1 MSEPQASEPMKLPNA
16 EDWRGVAPESIDE
29 VTSSLGAFLRGRSKR
44 LLGSLLRPHLR
55 QVWESLGVILLYNV
69 CTLAGP
75 LLVKIAI
82 DDGIPR
88 LADGRGATRLFVT
101 VGLLL
106 ACACIAAVSDYV
118 FTKLTG
124 AIGQKVLLELRK
136 RLFDHFQRLSISFHE
151 RYTSGRVISRLTSDV
166 DALAELL
173 AYGLTTL
180 SWSVL
185 FLIGITVLMF
195 ILDVELA
202 LVAMCSL
209 PFVIGLTWW
218 FRARSSLAFR
228 ATREGVTGVIVQ
240 FVETVGGM
248 RAVAAFRREPR
259 NDVIFGELDDKYR
272 RANVWSM
279 RLSAFYGPGT
289 RVVGNCSAAAL
300 LLIGGYRVLGG
311 EITVGVLAAFLL
323 YMKQFF
329 EPVQELSQFYSVFQ
343 SAAAALEK
351 LSGVL
356 EEPPSV
362 LEPLEPATATSARGH
377 VVFDHVTFEYRTGR
391 PVLHDVHLDIAA
403 GSTIALVG
411 RTGAGKSTI
420 ARLLSRFYDPTDGA
434 VLLDGIDL
442 RDLSDDDL
450 RRAVVAV
457 TQESFLFDGS
467 VAWNIGLG
475 RPGASRPEIEDAAR
489 AIGAHE
495 FIAAL
500 PEGYDTDVAKRGGR
514 LSSGQKQLVSFAR
527 AFLADP
533 KVLILDE
540 ATSSL
545 DLPTERL
552 VQAALG
558 TLLSDRTAVIIAHR
572 LSTVE
577 IADRVLHVDDGR
589 IVADGPPSEVLP
601 NLRIA

>member
-1 MSEPQASEPMKLPNA
+1 LS
-16 EDWRGVAPESIDE
+16 EDWRGVAPEDIDE

-44 LLGSLLRPHLR
+44 LLFSLLRPHRR
-55 QVWESLGVILLYNV
+55 QVWESIGVITLYSV
-69 CTLAGP
+69 CALAGP
-75 LLVKIAI
+75 YLVKVAI
-82 DDGIPR
+82 DDSIPR
-88 LADGRGATRLFVT
+88 LVAGKSATHLIVTVSLFV
-101 VGLLL
+101 L
-106 ACACIAAVSDYV
+106 CAAVGSLSDYE

-124 AIGQKVLLELRK
+124 AIGQKVLLDLRH

-173 AYGLTTL
+173 NYGLTTL

-185 FLIGITVLMF
+185 YLIGISAFMF
-195 ILDVELA
+195 VLDVKLA
-202 LVAMCSL
+202 LVSMCSL

-218 FRARSSLAFR
+218 FRARSSLAYR

-259 NDVIFGELDDKYR
+259 NDAIFGDLDDSYR

-279 RLSAFYGPGT
+279 RLGAIYGPGT
-289 RVVGNCSAAAL
+289 RVIGNCAAASL
-300 LLIGGYRVLGG
+300 LLFGGYRVISGD
-311 EITVGVLAAFLL
+311 ITIGVLAAFLL
-323 YMKQFF
+323 YIKQLF
-329 EPVQELSQFYSVFQ
+329 EPVQELSQFYSIFQ

-351 LSGVL
+351 LGGVL
-356 EEPPSV
+356 EEPPV
-362 LEPLEPATATSARGH
+362 VVEPLQPADASNLHGG
-377 VVFDHVTFEYRTGR
+377 VVFNHVTFEYRAGR
-391 PVLHDVHLDIAA
+391 PVLHDVDLVIPA
-403 GSTIALVG
+403 GATIALVG

-442 RDLSDDDL
+442 RDLADDDL

-457 TQESFLFDGS
+457 TQESFLFEGTI
-467 VAWNIGLG
+467 AWNIGLG
-475 RPGASRPEIEDAAR
+475 RPDATRAEVEAAAK
-489 AIGAHE
+489 AIGAHD
-495 FIAAL
+495 FITAL

-558 TLLSDRTAVIIAHR
+558 TLLADRTAVIIAHR

-577 IADRVLHVDDGR
+577 IADRVLVVDDGR
-589 IVADGPPSEVLP
+589 IVDDGPPTEVLP
-601 NLRIA
+601 NLRTA

>member
-1 MSEPQASEPMKLPNA
+1 MTKA
-16 EDWRGVAPESIDE
+16 DWRGVAAEDIDD
-29 VTSSLGAFLRGRSKR
+29 VTASLGAFLRGRSKT
-44 LLGSLLRPHLR
+44 LLVSLLKPHLR
-55 QVWESLGVILLYNV
+55 RVYLSIAIISVYNL
-69 CTLAGP
+69 CALAGP
-75 LLVKIAI
+75 FLVKMAI

-88 LADGRGATRLFVT
+88 MLDGRGSTRLLIIVAVFVT
-101 VGLLL
+101 SGAL
-106 ACACIAAVSDYV
+106 AGAADYQ
-118 FTKLTG
+118 FTKITG
-124 AIGQKVLLELRK
+124 SIGQKILLELRK
-136 RLFDHFQRLSISFHE
+136 RLFDHFQRLSLSFHE

-173 AYGLTTL
+173 TYGLTTL
-180 SWSVL
+180 SWSAL
-185 FLIGITVLMF
+185 FLVGITVLMF
-195 ILDVELA
+195 LLDVKLA
-202 LVAMCSL
+202 LVAMVSL
-209 PFVIGLTWW
+209 PVIIALTVW

-259 NDVIFGELDDKYR
+259 NDEIFGDLDDKYR
-272 RANVWSM
+272 KANVWSM
-279 RLSAFYGPGT
+279 RLNAVYGPGT
-289 RVVGNCSAAAL
+289 RLIGNGAAAGIL
-300 LLIGGYRVLGG
+300 LVGSYRVLGG
-311 EITVGVLAAFLL
+311 DITVGVLAAFLL

-351 LSGVL
+351 LAGVL
-356 EEPPSV
+356 EEPPAVVEPENPASV
-362 LEPLEPATATSARGH
+362 RPTGH
-377 VVFDHVTFEYRTGR
+377 VTFDDVTFEYRAGR
-391 PVLHDVHLDIAA
+391 PVLHDVNLEIPA

-420 ARLLSRFYDPTDGA
+420 ARLLSRFYDPTRGR
-434 VLLDGIDL
+434 VRLDGVDL
-442 RDLSDDDL
+442 HLLSDDDL
-450 RRAVVAV
+450 RANVVAV
-457 TQESFLFDGS
+457 TQESFLFDGT

-475 RPGASRPEIEDAAR
+475 RPDASRAEVENAAR

-495 FIAAL
+495 FITAL

-514 LSSGQKQLVSFAR
+514 LSSGQRQLVSFAR

-533 KVLILDE
+533 RVLILDE

-552 VQAALG
+552 VQKALA
-558 TLLSDRTAVIIAHR
+558 TLLADRTAVIIAHR

-577 IADRVLHVDDGR
+577 IADRVLVVDDGR
-589 IVADGPPSEVLP
+589 IVADGPPGDVLP
-601 NLRIA
+601 TLQIA

>member
-1 MSEPQASEPMKLPNA
+1 MTD
-16 EDWRGVAPESIDE
+16 DWRGVAPEDIDD

-44 LLGSLLRPHLR
+44 LLFSLLRPHKR
-55 QVWESLGVILLYNV
+55 QMWESIGVITMYSL
-69 CTLAGP
+69 CSLAGP
-75 LLVKIAI
+75 YLVKLAI
-82 DDGIPR
+82 DNGIPR
-88 LADGRGATRLFVT
+88 MLDGRGATYLIVTVLLFV
-101 VGLLL
+101 G
-106 ACACIAAVSDYV
+106 CAVIASASDYE
-118 FTKLTG
+118 FTYLTG
-124 AIGQKVLLELRK
+124 AIGQKVLLELRR

-173 AYGLTTL
+173 NYGLTTL

-185 FLIGITVLMF
+185 YLIGITAFMF
-195 ILDVELA
+195 VLDVPLA
-202 LVAMCSL
+202 LVALCSL
-209 PFVIGLTWW
+209 PFVIALTWW
-218 FRARSSLAFR
+218 FRARSALAYR

-259 NDVIFGELDDKYR
+259 NDEIFAELDDKYR
-272 RANVWSM
+272 RANQWSM
-279 RLSAFYGPGT
+279 RLGAVYGPGS
-289 RVVGNCSAAAL
+289 RVVGNCAAAAL
-300 LLIGGYRVLGG
+300 LLAGGYRVISGD
-311 EITVGVLAAFLL
+311 ITVGTLAAFLL
-323 YMKQFF
+323 YIKQLF
-329 EPVQELSQFYSVFQ
+329 EPVQELSQFYSIFQ

-356 EEPPSV
+356 DEPPVV
-362 LEPLEPATATSARGH
+362 LEPLEPADASQLRGH
-377 VVFDHVTFEYRTGR
+377 VVFDHVTFEYRAGR
-391 PVLHDVHLDIAA
+391 AVLHDVSLEIPA

-434 VLLDGIDL
+434 VLIDGVDL
-442 RDLSDDDL
+442 RDLTDDDL

-457 TQESFLFDGS
+457 TQESFLFEGTI
-467 VAWNIGLG
+467 AWNIGLG
-475 RPGASRPEIEDAAR
+475 RPDASRDDIEAAAR

-495 FIAAL
+495 FICAL

-552 VQAALG
+552 VQKALD
-558 TLLSDRTAVIIAHR
+558 TLLADRTAVIIAHR

-577 IADRVLHVDDGR
+577 IADRVLVVDDGR
-589 IVADGPPSEVLP
+589 IVADGPPDEVLP
-601 NLRIA
+601 TLRIA

>member
-1 MSEPQASEPMKLPNA
+1 MS
-16 EDWRGVAPESIDE
+16 EDWRGVAAEDIDN

-44 LLGSLLRPHLR
+44 LLVSLLKPHLR
-55 QVWESLGVILLYNV
+55 TVYTSIAIISVYNL
-69 CTLAGP
+69 CALAGP
-75 LLVKIAI
+75 FLVKMAI

-88 LADGRGATRLFVT
+88 MVADQGSTRLILIVAAFLASALIA
-101 VGLLL
+101 GL
-106 ACACIAAVSDYV
+106 SDYE
-118 FTKLTG
+118 FTSLTG
-124 AIGQKVLLELRK
+124 SIGQKVLLELRK
-136 RLFDHFQRLSISFHE
+136 RLFDHFQRLSLSFHE

-195 ILDVELA
+195 LLDVQLA
-202 LVAMCSL
+202 LVAMVSL
-209 PFVIGLTWW
+209 PFVIALTIW

-259 NDVIFGELDDKYR
+259 NDEIFGELDEKYR
-272 RANVWSM
+272 QANVWSM
-279 RLSAFYGPGT
+279 RLGAIYGPGT
-289 RVVGNCSAAAL
+289 RLIGNGAAAGI
-300 LLIGGYRVLGG
+300 LLIGAYRVLDG
-311 EITVGVLAAFLL
+311 EMTVGVLAAFLL
-323 YMKQFF
+323 YMKMFF

-351 LSGVL
+351 LAGVL
-356 EEPPSV
+356 EEPPVV
-362 LEPLEPATATSARGH
+362 LEPLVPATLRANGGVR
-377 VVFDHVTFEYRTGR
+377 FDHVTFEYRPGR
-391 PVLHDVHLDIAA
+391 PVLHDVNLEIPS

-420 ARLLSRFYDPTDGA
+420 ARLLSRFYDPTQGA
-434 VLLDGIDL
+434 VLLDGVDL
-442 RDLSDDDL
+442 RDLTDDDL
-450 RRAVVAV
+450 RRGIVAV
-457 TQESFLFDGS
+457 TQESFLFDGT

-475 RPGASRPEIEDAAR
+475 RPDAPRSDIEAAAK

-500 PEGYDTDVAKRGGR
+500 PDGYDTDVAKRGGR

-552 VQAALG
+552 VQSALG
-558 TLLSDRTAVIIAHR
+558 TLLADRTAVIIAHR

-577 IADRVLHVDDGR
+577 IADRVLVIDDGR
-589 IVADGPPSEVLP
+589 VVADGPPDEVLP
-601 NLRIA
+601 TLRIA

>member
-1 MSEPQASEPMKLPNA
+1 MSD
-16 EDWRGVAPESIDE
+16 DWRGVAPEDIDE

-44 LLGSLLRPHLR
+44 LLTSLLAPHLG
-55 QVWESLGVILLYNV
+55 QVIVTICVITVYNACSV
-69 CTLAGP
+69 AGP
-75 LLVKIAI
+75 VLVKMAI

-88 LADGRGATRLFVT
+88 MRDGRGSLHLLFIVGAFLGAAATAGFT
-101 VGLLL
+101 
-106 ACACIAAVSDYV
+106 DYT
-118 FTKLTG
+118 FTKMTG
-124 AIGQKVLLELRK
+124 SIGQKVLLDLRG
-136 RLFDHFQRLSISFHE
+136 RLFTHFQRLSISFHE

-166 DALAELL
+166 DAIAELL
-173 AYGLTTL
+173 AYGLATL
-180 SWSVL
+180 SWSAL
-185 FLIGITVLMF
+185 FLLGLIIVMF
-195 ILDVELA
+195 ALDVKLA
-202 LVAMCSL
+202 LVVMGAL
-209 PFVIGLTWW
+209 PFVIALTWW
-218 FRARSSLAFR
+218 FRARSTLAYR

-259 NDVIFGELDDKYR
+259 NDAIFADLNDKYR

-279 RLSAFYGPGT
+279 RLGGIYGPGT
-289 RVVGNCSAAAL
+289 RTIGNAATGAL

-311 EITVGVLAAFLL
+311 EITVGVLTAFLL
-323 YMKQFF
+323 YMKMFF
-329 EPVQELSQFYSVFQ
+329 EPVQELSQFYSIFQ

-356 EEPPSV
+356 EEPLSV
-362 LEPLEPATATSARGH
+362 EEPANPVRILDPRGN
-377 VVFDHVTFEYRTGR
+377 VRFEHVTFEYREGR
-391 PVLHDVHLDIAA
+391 PVLHDVDLEIPA

-420 ARLLSRFYDPTDGA
+420 ARLISRFYDPTSGR
-434 VLLDGIDL
+434 VTLDGVDL
-442 RDLSDDDL
+442 HQLADDDL
-450 RRAVVAV
+450 RRAIVAV

-475 RPGASRPEIEDAAR
+475 RPDASRAEIEAAAK
-489 AIGAHE
+489 AIGAHD
-495 FIAAL
+495 FISAL

-514 LSSGQKQLVSFAR
+514 LSSGQRQLVSFAR

-552 VQAALG
+552 VQKALD
-558 TLLSDRTAVIIAHR
+558 TLLADRTAVIIAHR

-577 IADRVLHVDDGR
+577 IADRVLVVDDGR
-589 IVADGPPSEVLP
+589 IIADGPPDAVLP
-601 NLRIA
+601 TLRIA

>member
-1 MSEPQASEPMKLPNA
+1 MTLPNDA
-16 EDWRGVAPESIDE
+16 ATPNEADWRGVAAEDIDD

-44 LLGSLLRPHLR
+44 LLFSLLQPHKRELS
-55 QVWESLGVILLYNV
+55 ESIAVITVYSL
-69 CTLAGP
+69 CSLAGP
-75 LLVKIAI
+75 YLVKRAL

-88 LADGRGATRLFVT
+88 MMHGGSPAHLLVT
-101 VGLLL
+101 VGLFVL
-106 ACACIAAVSDYV
+106 CAAIAAVADYE
-118 FTKLTG
+118 FNYLTG
-124 AIGQKVLLELRK
+124 SIGQKVLLELRR

-166 DALAELL
+166 EALAELL
-173 AYGLTTL
+173 NYGLTTL

-185 FLIGITVLMF
+185 YLVGITAFMLY
-195 ILDVELA
+195 LDVPLA
-202 LVAMCSL
+202 LVALSSL
-209 PFVIGLTWW
+209 PFVIALTWW
-218 FRARSSLAFR
+218 FRTRSALAYR

-259 NDVIFGELDDKYR
+259 NDAIFADLDDKYR

-279 RLSAFYGPGT
+279 RLGAVYGPGS
-289 RVVGNCSAAAL
+289 RVIGNCAAAGL
-300 LLIGGYRVLGG
+300 LLVGGWRVIQGDVTIG
-311 EITVGVLAAFLL
+311 TLAAFLL
-323 YMKQFF
+323 YIKQLF
-329 EPVQELSQFYSVFQ
+329 EPVQEISQFYSIFQ

-356 EEPPSV
+356 EEAPTV
-362 LEPLEPATATSARGH
+362 LEPLQPADASSLHGG
-377 VVFDHVTFEYRTGR
+377 VEFDHVTFEYRPGR
-391 PVLHDVHLDIAA
+391 PVLHDVDLRIEA
-403 GSTIALVG
+403 GTTIALVG

-420 ARLLSRFYDPTDGA
+420 ARLLSRFYDPTQGA
-434 VLLDGIDL
+434 VRLDGIDL
-442 RDLSDDDL
+442 RDLADDDL

-457 TQESFLFDGS
+457 TQESFLFEGS
-467 VAWNIGLG
+467 IAWNIGLG
-475 RPGASRPEIEDAAR
+475 RPDASRAEIEAAAR
-489 AIGAHE
+489 AIGAHD

-552 VQAALG
+552 VQAALD
-558 TLLSDRTAVIIAHR
+558 TLLADRTAVIIAHR

-577 IADRVLHVDDGR
+577 IADRVLVVDDGR
-589 IVADGPPSEVLP
+589 IVDDGPPGTVLP
-601 NLRIA
+601 TLRIA

>member
-1 MSEPQASEPMKLPNA
+1 MSD
-16 EDWRGVAPESIDE
+16 DWRGVAAEDIDD

-44 LLGSLLRPHLR
+44 LLFSLLAPHKR
-55 QVWESLGVILLYNV
+55 QMWESVAVISLYSLGS
-69 CTLAGP
+69 LAGP
-75 LLVKIAI
+75 YLVKRAI

-88 LADGRGATRLFVT
+88 MLASPSNSTPLIVT
-101 VGLLL
+101 VLLFFV
-106 ACACIAAVSDYV
+106 CAITTAVSDYE
-118 FTKLTG
+118 FTYLTG
-124 AIGQKVLLELRK
+124 KIGQKVLLELRR

-173 AYGLTTL
+173 NYGLTTL

-185 FLIGITVLMF
+185 YLVGITCFMF
-195 ILDVELA
+195 VLDVPLA
-202 LVAMCSL
+202 FVALCSL
-209 PFVIGLTWW
+209 PFVIALTWW
-218 FRARSSLAFR
+218 FRSRSALAYR

-259 NDVIFGELDDKYR
+259 NDAIFAELDDKYR
-272 RANVWSM
+272 RANQWSM
-279 RLSAFYGPGT
+279 RLGAVYGPGS
-289 RVVGNCSAAAL
+289 RVIGNCAAAAL
-300 LLIGGYRVLGG
+300 LLFGGLRVISGDM
-311 EITVGVLAAFLL
+311 TVGTLAAFLL
-323 YMKQFF
+323 YIKQLF
-329 EPVQELSQFYSVFQ
+329 EPVQELSQFYSIFQ

-356 EEPPSV
+356 DEPPTV
-362 LEPLEPATATSARGH
+362 LEPLQPADASGLRGGVH
-377 VVFDHVTFEYRTGR
+377 FDHVTFEYRAGR
-391 PVLHDVHLDIAA
+391 PVLHDIDVEFEA
-403 GSTIALVG
+403 GATIALVG

-457 TQESFLFDGS
+457 TQESFLFEGTI
-467 VAWNIGLG
+467 AWNIGLG
-475 RPGASRPEIEDAAR
+475 RPGASRADIEAAAK

-495 FIAAL
+495 FITAL

-533 KVLILDE
+533 RVLILDE

-558 TLLSDRTAVIIAHR
+558 TLLAVRTAVIIAHR

-577 IADRVLHVDDGR
+577 IADRVLVIDDGR
-589 IVADGPPSEVLP
+589 IVADGPPDEVLP
-601 NLRIA
+601 TLRIA

>member
-1 MSEPQASEPMKLPNA
+1 MSKA
-16 EDWRGVAPESIDE
+16 DWRGVAAEDIDN
-29 VTSSLGAFLRGRSKR
+29 VTSSLGAFLRGRSKV
-44 LLGSLLRPHLR
+44 LLVSLLKPHMR
-55 QVWESLGVILLYNV
+55 RVYGSFAVIMVYNA
-69 CTLAGP
+69 CALAGP
-75 LLVKIAI
+75 FLVKLAI

-88 LADGRGATRLFVT
+88 MLDGRGSTRLLTIVAIFVAS
-101 VGLLL
+101 GAL
-106 ACACIAAVSDYV
+106 AGASDYQ
-118 FTKLTG
+118 FTKMTG
-124 AIGQKVLLELRK
+124 SIGQKILLELRK
-136 RLFDHFQRLSISFHE
+136 RLFDHFQRLSLSFHE

-185 FLIGITVLMF
+185 FLIGITGFMF
-195 ILDVELA
+195 ALDVELA
-202 LVAMCSL
+202 LVAMVSL
-209 PFVIGLTWW
+209 PFVIGLTIW

-259 NDVIFGELDDKYR
+259 NDEIFADLDDKYR
-272 RANVWSM
+272 KANVWSM
-279 RLSAFYGPGT
+279 RLGAIYGPGT
-289 RVVGNCSAAAL
+289 RLIGNGAAAGI
-300 LLIGGYRVLGG
+300 LLIGSYRVLGG

-351 LSGVL
+351 LAGVL
-356 EEPPSV
+356 EEAPV
-362 LEPLEPATATSARGH
+362 VVEPEDPTALLPTGK
-377 VVFDHVTFEYRTGR
+377 VTFDHVGFAYRVGR
-391 PVLHDVHLDIAA
+391 PVLHDINLEIPA

-420 ARLLSRFYDPTDGA
+420 ARLLSRFYDPTEGR
-434 VLLDGIDL
+434 VLLDGV
-442 RDLSDDDL
+442 DL
-450 RRAVVAV
+450 RRLSDADLRTAIVAV
-457 TQESFLFDGS
+457 TQESFLFDGT

-475 RPGASRPEIEDAAR
+475 RPAASRREVEAAAE

-495 FIAAL
+495 FIRAL

-514 LSSGQKQLVSFAR
+514 LSSGQRQLVSFAR

-533 KVLILDE
+533 RVLILDE

-552 VQAALG
+552 VQKALG
-558 TLLSDRTAVIIAHR
+558 TLLADRTAVIIAHR

-577 IADRVLHVDDGR
+577 IADRVLVIDDGR
-589 IVADGPPSEVLP
+589 IIADGPPDDVLP
-601 NLRIA
+601 TLRIA

>member
-1 MSEPQASEPMKLPNA
+1 MSTTVTPPADN
-16 EDWRGVAPESIDE
+16 EDWRGVAPEDVDE

-44 LLGSLLRPHLR
+44 LLGSLLRPHMR
-55 QVWESLGVILLYNV
+55 EVWESIGVITVYNF
-69 CTLAGP
+69 CGLAGP
-75 LLVKIAI
+75 FLVMKAI

-88 LADGRGATRLFVT
+88 LADGRGASHLLVIVGLFV
-101 VGLLL
+101 
-106 ACACIAAVSDYV
+106 ACAIGGAVSDYE

-124 AIGQKVLLELRK
+124 AIGQKILLELRR

-185 FLIGITVLMF
+185 FLTGITIVMF
-195 ILDVELA
+195 TVDVTLA
-202 LVAMCSL
+202 LVAVCSL

-218 FRARSSLAFR
+218 FRSRSTLAFR

-259 NDVIFGELDDKYR
+259 NDAIFADLDDKYR

-279 RLSAFYGPGT
+279 RLSSIYGPGT
-289 RVVGNCSAAAL
+289 RVIGNFAAAGL
-300 LLIGGYRVLGG
+300 LLVGGYRVLGG

-323 YMKQFF
+323 YMRQFF

-356 EEPPSV
+356 EESPV
-362 LEPLEPATATSARGH
+362 VVEPLQPASATALRGG
-377 VVFDHVTFEYRTGR
+377 VVFDHVTFEYRAGR
-391 PVLHDVHLDIAA
+391 PVLHDVNLKVAA

-420 ARLLSRFYDPTDGA
+420 ARLLSRFYDPTEGS
-434 VLLDGIDL
+434 VRLDGVDV
-442 RDLSDDDL
+442 RDLADDDL
-450 RRAVVAV
+450 RRTVVAV
-457 TQESFLFDGS
+457 TQESFLFEGTIG
-467 VAWNIGLG
+467 WNIGLG
-475 RPGASRPEIEDAAR
+475 RPDASRAEVEAAAR
-489 AIGAHE
+489 AIGAHD

-533 KVLILDE
+533 RVLILDE

-545 DLPTERL
+545 DLPTECL

-558 TLLSDRTAVIIAHR
+558 TLLADRTAVIIAHR

-577 IADRVLHVDDGR
+577 IADRVLVVDDGR

-601 NLRIA
+601 MLRIA

>member
-1 MSEPQASEPMKLPNA
+1 MSDD
-16 EDWRGVAPESIDE
+16 DWRGVAPEDIDD
-29 VTSSLGAFLRGRSKR
+29 VTSTLGAFLRGRSKR
-44 LLGSLLRPHLR
+44 LLFSLLAPHKR
-55 QVWESLGVILLYNV
+55 QLCESIGVITMYSL
-69 CTLAGP
+69 CSLAGP
-75 LLVKIAI
+75 YLVKRAI

-88 LADGRGATRLFVT
+88 MLDGRGPTYLIVT
-101 VGLLL
+101 VVLFLV
-106 ACACIAAVSDYV
+106 CAVIAAVSDFE
-118 FTKLTG
+118 FTLLTG
-124 AIGQKVLLELRK
+124 KIGQKVLLELRR

-173 AYGLTTL
+173 NYGLTTL

-185 FLIGITVLMF
+185 YLIGITAFMF
-195 ILDVELA
+195 FLDVPLA
-202 LVAMCSL
+202 LVALCSL

-218 FRARSSLAFR
+218 FRSRSALAYR

-248 RAVAAFRREPR
+248 RAVAAFRREDR
-259 NDVIFGELDDKYR
+259 NDAIFGDLDDKYR
-272 RANVWSM
+272 RANQWSM
-279 RLSAFYGPGT
+279 RLGAVYGPGS
-289 RVVGNCSAAAL
+289 RIIGNCAAAAL
-300 LLIGGYRVLGG
+300 LLFGGYRVLQGDM
-311 EITVGVLAAFLL
+311 TVGTLTAFLL
-323 YMKQFF
+323 YIKQLF
-329 EPVQELSQFYSVFQ
+329 EPVQELSQFYSIFQ

-356 EEPPSV
+356 EEPPTV
-362 LEPLEPATATSARGH
+362 LEPLAPADASRLAGH
-377 VVFDHVTFEYRTGR
+377 VVFADVTFEYRAGR
-391 PVLHDVHLDIAA
+391 PVLHDVNLDLAA
-403 GSTIALVG
+403 GATIALVG

-420 ARLLSRFYDPTDGA
+420 ARLLSRFYDPTLGT
-434 VLLDGIDL
+434 VLLDGIALSDL
-442 RDLSDDDL
+442 ADDDL
-450 RRAVVAV
+450 RGAVVAV
-457 TQESFLFDGS
+457 TQESFLFEGTI
-467 VAWNIGLG
+467 AWNIGLG
-475 RPGASRPEIEDAAR
+475 RPDASRDEIVAAAK
-489 AIGAHE
+489 AIGAHD

-552 VQAALG
+552 VQAALD
-558 TLLSDRTAVIIAHR
+558 TLLADRTAVIIAHR

-577 IADRVLHVDDGR
+577 IADRVLVVDDGR
-589 IVADGPPSEVLP
+589 IVADGPPAEVLP
-601 NLRIA
+601 TLRIA

>member
-1 MSEPQASEPMKLPNA
+1 MSTTN
-16 EDWRGVAPESIDE
+16 EDWRGVAPEDIDE

-44 LLGSLLRPHLR
+44 LLVSLLRPHLR
-55 QVWESLGVILLYNV
+55 EVFESIGVISIYNL
-69 CTLAGP
+69 CSLAAP
-75 LLVKIAI
+75 FLVKVAI
-82 DDGIPR
+82 DDSIPR
-88 LADGRGATRLFVT
+88 LADGRGATHLVVVVALFV
-101 VGLLL
+101 
-106 ACACIAAVSDYV
+106 ACAGIAGVSDYE

-124 AIGQKVLLELRK
+124 RIGQKILLELRR

-166 DALAELL
+166 EALAELL

-180 SWSVL
+180 SWSLLYLV
-185 FLIGITVLMF
+185 GITTFMF
-195 ILDVELA
+195 LLDVKLA
-202 LVAMCSL
+202 LVVMCAL
-209 PFVIGLTWW
+209 PFMIGLAWW

-259 NDVIFGELDDKYR
+259 NDAIFEDLDDKYR

-279 RLSAFYGPGT
+279 RLGAIFGPGN
-289 RVVGNCSAAAL
+289 RLIGNCAAAGL

-311 EITVGVLAAFLL
+311 SITVGVLAAFLL
-323 YMKQFF
+323 YLKQFF
-329 EPVQELSQFYSVFQ
+329 EPVQELSQFYSIFQ

-351 LSGVL
+351 LGGVL
-356 EEPPSV
+356 EEPPGV
-362 LEPLEPATATSARGH
+362 VEPENPADASQLHGH
-377 VVFDHVTFEYRTGR
+377 VVFDAVTFEYREGR
-391 PVLHDVHLDIAA
+391 PVLHNINLDVAA

-420 ARLLSRFYDPTDGA
+420 ARLISRFYDPTHGA
-434 VLLDGIDL
+434 VRLDGLDL
-442 RDLSDDDL
+442 RDLRDDDL
-450 RRAVVAV
+450 RGAVVAV
-457 TQESFLFDGS
+457 TQESFLFEGTI
-467 VAWNIGLG
+467 AWNIGLG
-475 RPGASRPEIEDAAR
+475 RPGAARHEVEAAAK

-500 PEGYDTDVAKRGGR
+500 PQGYDTDVAKRGGR

-552 VQAALG
+552 VQAALD
-558 TLLSDRTAVIIAHR
+558 TLLADRTAVIIAHR

-577 IADRVLHVDDGR
+577 IADRVLVVEDGR
-589 IVADGPPSEVLP
+589 IVADGPPADVLP
-601 NLRIA
+601 TLRIA

>member
-1 MSEPQASEPMKLPNA
+1 LSD
-16 EDWRGVAPESIDE
+16 DWRGVAPEDIDE
-29 VTSSLGAFLRGRSKR
+29 VTSTLGAFLRGRSKR
-44 LLGSLLRPHLR
+44 LLFSLLKPHKR
-55 QVWESLGVILLYNV
+55 QLWESVGVITMYSL
-69 CTLAGP
+69 CSLAGP
-75 LLVKIAI
+75 YLVKRAI

-88 LADGRGATRLFVT
+88 MLGPSKSPTFLFVT
-101 VGLLL
+101 VVLFVL
-106 ACACIAAVSDYV
+106 CAVIAAVSDYS
-118 FTKLTG
+118 FNLLTG
-124 AIGQKVLLELRK
+124 KIGQKVLLELRR

-173 AYGLTTL
+173 NYGLTTL

-185 FLIGITVLMF
+185 YLIGITGFMF
-195 ILDVELA
+195 LIDVPLA
-202 LVAMCSL
+202 LVSMCSL
-209 PFVIGLTWW
+209 PFIIGLTWW
-218 FRARSSLAFR
+218 FRSRSALAYR

-259 NDVIFGELDDKYR
+259 NDAIFAELDDKYR
-272 RANVWSM
+272 RANQWSM
-279 RLSAFYGPGT
+279 RLGAIYGPGS
-289 RVVGNCSAAAL
+289 RVVGNCAAAGL
-300 LLIGGYRVLGG
+300 LLVGGWRALSGD
-311 EITVGVLAAFLL
+311 ITVGTLAAFLL
-323 YMKQFF
+323 YIKQLF
-329 EPVQELSQFYSVFQ
+329 EPVQELSQFYSIFQ

-356 EEPPSV
+356 EEPPTV
-362 LEPLEPATATSARGH
+362 LEPLVPADASNLHGG
-377 VVFDHVTFEYRTGR
+377 VCFDHVTFEYRSGR
-391 PVLHDVHLDIAA
+391 PVLHDIDLSIDA
-403 GSTIALVG
+403 GSTVALVG

-442 RDLSDDDL
+442 RDLADDDL

-457 TQESFLFDGS
+457 TQESFLFEGTI
-467 VAWNIGLG
+467 AWNIGLG
-475 RPGASRPEIEDAAR
+475 RPGASRDDIEAAAR
-489 AIGAHE
+489 AIGAHD
-495 FIAAL
+495 FICAL

-552 VQAALG
+552 VQAALD
-558 TLLSDRTAVIIAHR
+558 TLLADRTAVIIAHR

-577 IADRVLHVDDGR
+577 IADRVLQIDDGR
-589 IVADGPPSEVLP
+589 IVNDGPPDAVLP